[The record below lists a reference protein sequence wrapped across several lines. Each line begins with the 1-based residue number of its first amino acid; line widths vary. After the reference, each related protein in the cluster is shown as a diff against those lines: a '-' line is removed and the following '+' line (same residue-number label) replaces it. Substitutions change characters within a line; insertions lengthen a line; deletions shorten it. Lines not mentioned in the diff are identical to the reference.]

1 MSEPTPQREVIPPDP
16 MTDHEYDGIREFDN
30 PTPGW
35 WHWLFG
41 ASIVFS
47 VLYLAFF
54 HFSVAGWTV
63 EDAWSNDQRAEFVR
77 VFGSVGQLKT
87 DDRSILKQMENP
99 QFMTIAKAAFVG
111 NCSAC
116 HAKDGGGL
124 VGVNLCDDNFKNV
137 KSVSD
142 IFKVITDGANAGAMP
157 AWKRTFSDNERV
169 ILAAY
174 VASLRGTQPGNPKAA
189 EGPAIPA
196 WTDTPT
202 K

>member
-1 MSEPTPQREVIPPDP
+1 MSDSTSRTGFVPADP
-16 MTDHEYDGIREFDN
+16 LTDHEYDGIREYDN

-35 WHWLFG
+35 WYWLFG
-41 ASIVFS
+41 GSVVFS
-47 VLYLAFF
+47 VLYLVFF

-77 VFGSVGQLKT
+77 IFGSVGELKK
-87 DDRSILKQMENP
+87 DDQSILKQRDNP
-99 QFMTIAKAAFVG
+99 QFMTIAKAAFIG

-124 VGVNLCDDNFKNV
+124 VGVNLCDDTFKNI
-137 KSVSD
+137 KNVSD

-174 VASLRGTQPGNPKAA
+174 VASLRGTRPGNPKAA
-189 EGPAIPA
+189 EGDPLPP
-196 WTDTPT
+196 WPT
-202 K
+202 TTGK

>member
-1 MSEPTPQREVIPPDP
+1 MSDQLPSTDTVLADP
-16 MTDHEYDGIREFDN
+16 LTEHEYDGIREFDN

-35 WHWLFG
+35 WHWMFG
-41 ASIVFS
+41 ASVVFS
-47 VLYLAFF
+47 VLYFVFF

-63 EDAWSNDQRAEFVR
+63 EDLWSNDQRAEFVR
-77 VFGSVGQLKT
+77 IFGSVGQLKA
-87 DDRSILKQMENP
+87 DDQSILQQMDNP
-99 QFMTIAKAAFVG
+99 QFMTIAKAAFIG

-124 VGVNLCDDNFKNV
+124 VGPNLCDESFKNV
-137 KSVSD
+137 KHVSD

-174 VASLRGTQPGNPKAA
+174 VASLRGTTPGNPKMA
-189 EGPAIPA
+189 EGESIPA
-196 WTDTPT
+196 WP
-202 K
+202 KPAAK

>member
-1 MSEPTPQREVIPPDP
+1 MSDSTSRTGFVPADP
-16 MTDHEYDGIREFDN
+16 LTDHEYDGIREFDN

-35 WHWLFG
+35 WYWLFG
-41 ASIVFS
+41 ASVAFS
-47 VLYLAFF
+47 ALYLVFF

-77 VFGSVGQLKT
+77 VFGSVGELKK
-87 DDRSILKQMENP
+87 DDESILKQMDNQ
-99 QFMTIAKAAFVG
+99 QFMTIAKAAFIG

-124 VGVNLCDDNFKNV
+124 VGVNLCDDSFKNI
-137 KSVSD
+137 KNVSD

-174 VASLRGTQPGNPKAA
+174 VASLRGTKPANPKAA
-189 EGPAIPA
+189 EGEPLPP
-196 WTDTPT
+196 WPT
-202 K
+202 TGK

>member
-1 MSEPTPQREVIPPDP
+1 MSESMTPNESLPADP
-16 MTDHEYDGIREFDN
+16 LTDHEYDGIREFDN

-35 WHWLFG
+35 WYWLFG
-41 ASIVFS
+41 ASVAFS
-47 VLYLAFF
+47 VFYLAFW
-54 HFSVAGWTV
+54 HFSVAGWTI
-63 EDAWSNDQRAEFVR
+63 EEAWSDDQRAEFVR

-87 DDRSILKQMENP
+87 DDQSILQQIDNP

-124 VGVNLCDDNFKNV
+124 VGVNLCDENYKNI
-137 KSVSD
+137 KNPSD
-142 IFKVITDGANAGAMP
+142 IFRVITDGANAGAMP
-157 AWKRTFSDNERV
+157 SWKRTFSDNERV

-174 VASLRGTQPGNPKAA
+174 VASLRGTTPANPKAA
-189 EGPAIPA
+189 EGQPIAP
-196 WTDTPT
+196 WKKTE